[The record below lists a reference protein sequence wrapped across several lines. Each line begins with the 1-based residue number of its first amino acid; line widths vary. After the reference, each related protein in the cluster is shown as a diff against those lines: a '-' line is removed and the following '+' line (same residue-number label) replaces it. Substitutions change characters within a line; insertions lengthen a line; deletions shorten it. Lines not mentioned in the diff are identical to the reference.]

1 MWWRVAVVGLVMVA
15 CSDPDSGL
23 EPVRSASAPP
33 NGSVAST
40 TTTATSSTTSTT
52 VAVAATTTT
61 VTATAPTVPV
71 AVTTTTMALTDGPWR
86 VVTSIPEV
94 VEPGLYYEL
103 DLPGLY
109 AYFPT
114 KVAVDDQVFWT
125 MNELDRPII
134 EAYLQAQ
141 LTIKRT
147 MLTRPMT
154 FDDPGWSL
162 YFEDGGAGM
171 RQVLQPRSDDGLALN
186 MDLGIVMRPWVI
198 DDQRTDTEALVVD
211 CVNNGSLLERVDG
224 SLSATSAPGWM
235 TNAYA
240 ASMVNVDGQWKM
252 RVLSSWESACGV
264 FGPSSY

>member
-1 MWWRVAVVGLVMVA
+1 MPAVT
-15 CSDPDSGL
+15 
-23 EPVRSASAPP
+23 APP
-33 NGSVAST
+33 DRSVAATTAVAT
-40 TTTATSSTTSTT
+40 TTTATTATPSTT
-52 VAVAATTTT
+52 VAAAATTTATATPEPTAATTTT
-61 VTATAPTVPV
+61 L
-71 AVTTTTMALTDGPWR
+71 ALTDGPWR

-154 FDDPGWSL
+154 FDDPSWAR

-198 DDQRTDTEALVVD
+198 EDGRTDTEALVVD

-235 TNAYA
+235 TNDYA

-252 RVLSSWESACGV
+252 RVLSSWEAACGV